1 MLLGGR
7 DSYWGPTATCG
18 SLGNTFIQARAF
30 STEPSNTLS
39 HIDESGNARMVD
51 VTGKRSSQREARAS
65 GHISLS
71 PEAFELVLK
80 NSSPESVATSGGKG
94 DVVGVARL
102 AGIMA
107 AKNTHHMIPLC
118 HALLLTHISVDFD
131 LCAANHCVMVRV
143 RVCCEGVTGVE
154 MEALTAVGVALL
166 TVYDMTKAVS
176 KASIISGI
184 QLDSK
189 TGGKS
194 GTYNRLADHVT
205 RHTLS

>member
-1 MLLGGR
+1 M
-7 DSYWGPTATCG
+7 ATFHR
-18 SLGNTFIQARAF
+18 LGNTTQMQARAF
-30 STEPSNTLS
+30 STEPSNELS
-39 HIDESGNARMVD
+39 HIDRDGKARMVD
-51 VTGKRSSQREARAS
+51 VTGKMSSQREARAS
-65 GHISLS
+65 GHITLS

-80 NSSPESVATSGGKG
+80 NSASQESAGISFTSGGKG
-94 DVVGVARL
+94 DVMGVARL

-131 LCAANHCVMVRV
+131 LCAAQHYVTVRACVR
-143 RVCCEGVTGVE
+143 CEGVTGVE

-166 TVYDMTKAVS
+166 TVYDMTKAAS
-176 KASIISGI
+176 KASVISDI

-194 GTYNRLADHVT
+194 GTYRRLRDHVT
-205 RHTLS
+205 HHTSS